1 MHAIHPDKIIIAH
14 GNKQQSAQD
23 DHLQFIELEN
33 AWEEYHSSVR
43 IVQRRNGE
51 SSSSNKQSPE
61 DDIWKEDDNS
71 TMFGVGCSFAD
82 SPTERDLRNKIM
94 DEACRGWFT
103 SGSIS
108 YAERCDGDKKQKGVL
123 DYDGN
128 MSILQN
134 TTDTNSKESN
144 AQFLKN

>member
-1 MHAIHPDKIIIAH
+1 
-14 GNKQQSAQD
+14 
-23 DHLQFIELEN
+23 
-33 AWEEYHSSVR
+33 
-43 IVQRRNGE
+43 
-51 SSSSNKQSPE
+51 
-61 DDIWKEDDNS
+61 
-71 TMFGVGCSFAD
+71 
-82 SPTERDLRNKIM
+82 M

-108 YAERCDGDKKQKGVL
+108 YAERCDGDKKQKGIL

-144 AQFLKN
+144 AQFLTN